1 MINHNPQIEP
11 AMAKELSTEERDE
24 LIKVVK
30 ARFEKNKQRHAGIDW
45 ADVQARLEAKP
56 EKLWALQAME
66 DTGGEPD
73 VVAYD
78 ASTGEYVF
86 YDCSAESPTG
96 RRSLCYDHDALE
108 ARKDDKPDNSAVE
121 MAAELGID
129 LLTEAQY
136 RELQTLGQFD
146 AKTSSWLQ
154 TPPAIRQLGGA
165 LFADFRYN
173 TVFVYHNGASSYYAA
188 RAFRGSLRV

>member
-1 MINHNPQIEP
+1 MN
-11 AMAKELSTEERDE
+11 ELSTGERDE
-24 LIKVVK
+24 LFETLKN
-30 ARFEKNKQRHAGIDW
+30 RFEKNIKRHAGIDW
-45 ADVQARLEAKP
+45 ADVAARLTANP
-56 EKLWALQAME
+56 GKLWSLQAME
-66 DTGGEPD
+66 ETGGEPD

-86 YDCSAESPTG
+86 YDCSVESPTG

-108 ARKDDKPDNSAVE
+108 ARKDNKPDNSAVE

-136 RELQTLGQFD
+136 RELQTIGQFD
-146 AKTSSWLQ
+146 TKTSSWLQ

-188 RAFRGSLRV
+188 RAFRGSLRI